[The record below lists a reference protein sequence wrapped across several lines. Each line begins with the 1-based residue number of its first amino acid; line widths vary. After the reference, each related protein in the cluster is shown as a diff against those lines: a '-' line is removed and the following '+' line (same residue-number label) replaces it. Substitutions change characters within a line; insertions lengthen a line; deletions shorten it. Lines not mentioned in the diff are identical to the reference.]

1 MLAQEVEKRSDARK
15 VVPKRSKSGREELPR
30 TPARCEAPFLDL
42 FGASCASTARDP
54 FGTSFGAQFFLNCA
68 RLSSWLGGRGRGW
81 RSVWCEAI
89 RARRL
94 SEALVEGHQLSP
106 RRGSLAGRD
115 GVVRRSP
122 GVHVCAPASRIQH
135 PVLTSW
141 HAEHRHDPIP
151 RAISIRSTAGHVP
164 LGRAPSRAQHH
175 GVPGTLKPRLQPW
188 DAKIRMRVC
197 LCIDATQL
205 AEHGVVPLGHRGRLM
220 PLWPEG
226 AFWPQASGMTCIWA
240 S

>member
-1 MLAQEVEKRSDARK
+1 M
-15 VVPKRSKSGREELPR
+15 
-30 TPARCEAPFLDL
+30 
-42 FGASCASTARDP
+42 
-54 FGTSFGAQFFLNCA
+54 
-68 RLSSWLGGRGRGW
+68 
-81 RSVWCEAI
+81 
-89 RARRL
+89 
-94 SEALVEGHQLSP
+94 SP

-122 GVHVCAPASRIQH
+122 GVHVCAPASRIQQ

-205 AEHGVVPLGHRGRLM
+205 AEHGVFPLGHRGRLM
-220 PLWPEG
+220 PMWPEDAHMRVRPQVWCSPFVG
-226 AFWPQASGMTCIWA
+226 RARRIYPKTPGSPHANVARGRPDGGQAWSLALAVCWPSTAYLP
-240 S
+240 